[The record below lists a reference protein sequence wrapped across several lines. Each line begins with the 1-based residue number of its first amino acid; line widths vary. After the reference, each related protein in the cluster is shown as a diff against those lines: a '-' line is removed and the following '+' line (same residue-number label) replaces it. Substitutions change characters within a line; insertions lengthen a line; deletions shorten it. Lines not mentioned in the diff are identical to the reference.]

1 MLRHLQTPAIKKSDN
16 LPRRIQLLKKIADKL
31 SDKKEESLKAAIGAL
46 AQEKY
51 KQPAKPLQIEA
62 VYNLARGR
70 NTFLLAGTGFG
81 KSRIP
86 EIYHTLLPKTSK
98 GVILVLNPLDTLGN
112 NQVLEKKNADF
123 TAINLTKSNFNKNE
137 ANNVMKGKYNFVY
150 LSPEIFLNSELW
162 DQVYFSAEFQNRLA
176 LVVVDEAHI
185 IYQWGIVES
194 GGGKNK
200 LILLG
205 HVDDLGIFRPS
216 YGKLGARLL
225 TRNNKPILL
234 MSATCRPIAIEG
246 IKKSLKLESHNLSIV
261 QGELTRHE
269 IRIIRVHIT
278 ESMASCGDLL
288 SVFPS
293 KAEWY
298 TQSNIACY
306 EGTGFGSWNSG
317 NSMRRKSTFVRRFHS
332 CTGEKDKVEV
342 VEDFLKSKFPL
353 ISCTMALGM
362 GQNWSRVRCVIQMGR
377 TDPSSI
383 CQMIGRC
390 GRDGRPGLAIIYA
403 EPKRRGGKNSVDDF
417 LPNIPQTNE
426 DRMDALAITPVCL
439 RIVFALDNSLGYIPL
454 SKDDPNYKREQERE
468 KKAGLAACMCSN
480 CNPIAADGLM
490 RHIKEMDKDNMDE
503 MIVRE
508 DWPAAEPLIT
518 TTKRKRATAGSGGTN
533 TTRKKNK
540 LSLPLTLR
548 KVAGGQTVPGQ
559 FEALYEAIEDFKSGP
574 LANEELVRIEKE
586 TALHAVAM
594 AEETEQAEVQAREK
608 VTLDESKRI
617 ETEKSDTRLRIE
629 NDWKKEQQAHLK
641 ILIRRAGEEAERRGV
656 QSIHRGRYSE
666 DDGLLSGGSSS
677 SPEIEDDVH

>member
-1 MLRHLQTPAIKKSDN
+1 MLRHLRTPAIKKSDN

-81 KSRIP
+81 K
-86 EIYHTLLPKTSK
+86 
-98 GVILVLNPLDTLGN
+98 
-112 NQVLEKKNADF
+112 
-123 TAINLTKSNFNKNE
+123 
-137 ANNVMKGKYNFVY
+137 
-150 LSPEIFLNSELW
+150 
-162 DQVYFSAEFQNRLA
+162 
-176 LVVVDEAHI
+176 
-185 IYQWGIVES
+185 
-194 GGGKNK
+194 
-200 LILLG
+200 
-205 HVDDLGIFRPS
+205 
-216 YGKLGARLL
+216 
-225 TRNNKPILL
+225 
-234 MSATCRPIAIEG
+234 
-246 IKKSLKLESHNLSIV
+246 
-261 QGELTRHE
+261 
-269 IRIIRVHIT
+269 
-278 ESMASCGDLL
+278 
-288 SVFPS
+288 
-293 KAEWY
+293 
-298 TQSNIACY
+298 
-306 EGTGFGSWNSG
+306 
-317 NSMRRKSTFVRRFHS
+317 
-332 CTGEKDKVEV
+332 
-342 VEDFLKSKFPL
+342 
-353 ISCTMALGM
+353 
-362 GQNWSRVRCVIQMGR
+362 
-377 TDPSSI
+377 
-383 CQMIGRC
+383 
-390 GRDGRPGLAIIYA
+390 
-403 EPKRRGGKNSVDDF
+403 
-417 LPNIPQTNE
+417 
-426 DRMDALAITPVCL
+426 
-439 RIVFALDNSLGYIPL
+439 LGYIPL

-480 CNPIAADGLM
+480 CTPAEGLLS
-490 RHIKEMDKDNMDE
+490 RIKTMNIHNMED
-503 MIVRE
+503 MILRY
-508 DWPAAEPLIT
+508 WRAPEPLIT

-540 LSLPLTLR
+540 LSLPLNRIDKIIDKIETIDGLPALR